1 MLFFFCLW
9 RLAQLD
15 AQRLIAD
22 VRPDYGLRTSARPG
36 FVTVDVVG
44 GLGLVEAEST
54 CSCLPTRSCLP
65 TSTREARTPLH
76 SAAFRG
82 IHGVVLPAVL

>member
-1 MLFFFCLW
+1 MDGEVAASNETAPQLLDQAARPDNW

-44 GLGLVEAEST
+44 GPGLVEAE
-54 CSCLPTRSCLP
+54 TRVPVSLRVP
-65 TSTREARTPLH
+65 VSQPALERHVLH
-76 SAAFRG
+76 
-82 IHGVVLPAVL
+82 